1 MTKDILIGPAS
12 QIGPLHITPLMW
24 QGMSSKTYEA
34 PPMNDFI
41 KVSELDDDEGP
52 RVEHIYIENL
62 SSKDLFL
69 PSGWVLGG
77 SLLQTRILD
86 FDEFIAAGSAKVTS
100 VSCVEKGRWSGGF
113 NPLDGGRA
121 PISVALA
128 GWTYEHQSRKWQ
140 MSTSKRQSSVWHQV
154 SRQESRN
161 GERSTNS
168 LMQVMREDSSHEG
181 NIRKLHEELDSNYS
195 PMYGQ
200 NGILVSIAGAPLIM
214 EFYSNEAVAQR
225 ITRETLKSLT
235 FDVEGEKFS
244 QQPES
249 RVSDF
254 IASAGIDKLHFLRE
268 EDWAV
273 LFAGGNEEIDVRASL
288 DSANKFVHLS
298 AINRNHPVLLGA

>member
-1 MTKDILIGPAS
+1 MTKDILIGPAR
-12 QIGPLHITPLMW
+12 QVGPLHITPLMW
-24 QGMSSKTYEA
+24 QDMSSKTYEA
-34 PPMNDFI
+34 PPMNDLI

-52 RVEHIYIENL
+52 RVEDIYIENL
-62 SSKDLFL
+62 SSEDLFL

-100 VSCVEKGRWSGGF
+100 VSCVEKGRWSGGI
-113 NPLDGGRA
+113 NPIDGGRA

-128 GWTYEHQSRKWQ
+128 GWTYEHQSRNWQ
-140 MSTSKRQSSVWHQV
+140 MNTSRRQSSVWQQV
-154 SRQESRN
+154 SRQETRN

-200 NGILVSIAGAPLIM
+200 NGILVSIAGVPLIM

-225 ITRETLKSLT
+225 IIRETLKSLT
-235 FDVEGEKFS
+235 FDVESEQFS

-254 IASAGIDKLHFLRE
+254 IAQAGIDNLHYLRE

-273 LFAGGNEEIDVRASL
+273 LLAGGNEEIDVRASL
-288 DSANKFVHLS
+288 DSANKFIHLS
-298 AINRNHPVLLGA
+298 AINRNHPVLLGV

>member
-1 MTKDILIGPAS
+1 MTKDILIGPAR
-12 QIGPLHITPLMW
+12 QVGPLHITPLMW
-24 QGMSSKTYEA
+24 QDMSSKTYEA
-34 PPMNDFI
+34 PPMNDLI

-52 RVEHIYIENL
+52 RVEDIYIENL
-62 SSKDLFL
+62 SSEDLFL

-100 VSCVEKGRWSGGF
+100 VSCVEKGRWSGGI

-128 GWTYEHQSRKWQ
+128 GWTYEHQSRNWQ
-140 MSTSKRQSSVWHQV
+140 MNTSRRQSSVWQQV
-154 SRQESRN
+154 SRQETRN

-200 NGILVSIAGAPLIM
+200 NGILVSITGVPLIM

-225 ITRETLKSLT
+225 IIRETLKSLS
-235 FDVEGEKFS
+235 FDVESEQFS

-254 IASAGIDKLHFLRE
+254 IAQAGIDNLHYLRE

-273 LFAGGNEEIDVRASL
+273 LLAGGNEEIDVRASL
-288 DSANKFVHLS
+288 DSGNKFVHLS
-298 AINRNHPVLLGA
+298 AINRNHPVLLGV